1 MSLFRL
7 SQAGQGNRSR
17 RLNRQIVL
25 GHVRAGAP
33 IGRAEIARR
42 SGLTTQAVSNII
54 AELHRD
60 GLLVEQGRRSGRRGL
75 PTVQYAVNPEGGFA
89 LGVEVRPS
97 VLLAAVLDLS
107 GRPIYSARRAMGD
120 VTPDAVCDAVQRLRD
135 SALCKIDAASERLL
149 GAGVVMPG
157 PFGRTGVA
165 DDGARLPGWE
175 EVDAEARF
183 AEALDIPVFV
193 ENDANAAA
201 MAERI
206 SGVAVGLGTFAYL
219 YFGAGLGL
227 GLIGQGALVRGAF
240 GNAGEIGRLPV
251 PTPDGPVALEE
262 AASRL
267 AVQRHLRSL
276 GIEAPDIDALAGLHA
291 AGHPAL
297 SGWLGS
303 AAAALGHAIHVV
315 ENLFD
320 PETTI
325 LGGAMPAALLD
336 ELIARIELPANS
348 VSNRAD
354 RTAPRLQRGASGR
367 MTATEGAAAL
377 VLNRTFTPQI
387 AAAH

>member
-1 MSLFRL
+1 M
-7 SQAGQGNRSR
+7 
-17 RLNRQIVL
+17 NRQIVL
-25 GHVRAGAP
+25 GHVHAGAP

-54 AELHRD
+54 AELHED
-60 GLLVEQGRRSGRRGL
+60 GLLVERGRRAGTRGL
-75 PTVQYAVNPEGGFA
+75 PAVQYAVNPGGGFA
-89 LGVEVRPS
+89 LGVEVRPG
-97 VLLAAVLDLS
+97 VLLVALLDLS
-107 GRPIYSARRAMGD
+107 GNAVFSHRHTIGD
-120 VTPDAVCDAVQRLRD
+120 ATPDAVLATIRRLRD
-135 SALCKIDAASERLL
+135 VALAKAGAPPERLL

-157 PFGRTGVA
+157 PFGITGLA
-165 DDGARLPGWE
+165 DDGATLSGWE

-183 AEALDIPVFV
+183 AEALDVPVFV

-206 SGVAVGLGTFAYL
+206 SGVAVGFASYAYL

-227 GLIGQGALVRGAF
+227 GLVSQGTLVRGAF
-240 GNAGEIGRLPV
+240 GNAGEIGHLPV
-251 PTPDGPVALEE
+251 PAPGGPVLLEQ

-267 AVQRHLRSL
+267 AVHRHLLKS
-276 GIEAPDIDALAGLHA
+276 GIRAHDTDTLARLHA
-291 AGHPAL
+291 EKHPAL
-297 SGWLGS
+297 REWLGG
-303 AAAALGHAIHVV
+303 AAAALAHAVSVV

-325 LGGAMPAALLD
+325 LGGAMPAPLLD
-336 ELIARIELPANS
+336 ELIARIDLPQSS

-354 RTAPRLQRGASGR
+354 RAVPRLQRGASGR

-387 AAAH
+387 AAQH